1 MNFAE
6 IIEQQRKELESQ
18 GGSDNPRVV
27 YPASKHKRLF
37 FNKDVKEVFVQI
49 LPSADLV
56 SGFAVH
62 NRKIFLSATTSK
74 GKKINS
80 NFTLDGHPNEGSL
93 LENKIAEWSE
103 KGMIPTGFGGQQK
116 PKQYYTANVVQ
127 VFEDQQ
133 GNFFHER
140 DPQGNLIVRLFDI
153 PHSAYK
159 TIINAFGDKRL
170 ARQREL
176 SFIDPNQGSP
186 VLIKKP
192 AKGQMEYPV
201 TIYQDFL
208 PPLGQGWE
216 TQLEDLHAHCVPTE
230 RLENGYLWVETFVN
244 ILEGKTSNGNAAP
257 AAPQTQAVGNPYAAQ
272 GQLQVPNQGNPFVQQ
287 QPQTQQPV
295 YSQNLHNVPPYQQQ
309 QQQQPVINMPTGMTQ
324 QQPQYQQPVNQ
335 QQVAPLTTGAYVAPM
350 TTGQVPAQP
359 TYQAPQQPV
368 NQVPAQQSV
377 PVNQTPQF
385 EPDPLDFNIE
395 NNLEVNGGVIATE
408 PDLTALP
415 INSNGLADINSLI
428 DQELGI

>member
-93 LENKIAEWSE
+93 LENKISEWSE

-140 DPQGNLIVRLFDI
+140 DQQGNLIVRLFDI

-257 AAPQTQAVGNPYAAQ
+257 AAPQTQVAGNPYAA
-272 GQLQVPNQGNPFVQQ
+272 QVPNQGNPYTQPHSTVAQTQYQQ
-287 QPQTQQPV
+287 QPQFQQPQ
-295 YSQNLHNVPPYQQQ
+295 Y

-395 NNLEVNGGVIATE
+395 NNLEVNGGVNTTE
-408 PDLTALP
+408 PDLTSLP
-415 INSNGLADINSLI
+415 TNSNGLADINSLI